1 MGQTTYEEELAA
13 KKELVESYIG
23 KYCKN
28 IHDVAGMYYPFH
40 YRNKVHAVF
49 GRLKNE
55 VIADVKG
62 YVTDTAK
69 SAFLN
74 WVKDKV
80 LPSAREMA
88 EAYIEAVKAS
98 GKEETGWCKARDTLV
113 IPALISCGLWLT
125 EQAVSKVV
133 EQK

>member
-1 MGQTTYEEELAA
+1 MT
-13 KKELVESYIG
+13 VE
-23 KYCKN
+23 
-28 IHDVAGMYYPFH
+28 D
-40 YRNKVHAVF
+40 
-49 GRLKNE
+49 LKNE
-55 VIADVKG
+55 VVSDVKN

-69 SAFLN
+69 TAFLT
-74 WVKDKV
+74 WVATRI
-80 LPSAREMA
+80 LPAVREMA